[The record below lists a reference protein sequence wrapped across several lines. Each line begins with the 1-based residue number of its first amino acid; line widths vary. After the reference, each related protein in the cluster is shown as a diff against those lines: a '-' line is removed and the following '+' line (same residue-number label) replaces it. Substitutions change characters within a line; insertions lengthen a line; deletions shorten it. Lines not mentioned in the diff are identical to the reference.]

1 MTNAPVPSP
10 HRPRSTQTVS
20 VLLLIDVLT
29 FAGAFA
35 LLPHL
40 LPHPPAPRPILSTFS
55 RLQAD
60 PAQYLNVLFSL
71 GLAVCV
77 SALGSFILEREGGR
91 AFIERN
97 VFEATV
103 PSYLMRD
110 QLTTKEVLEHPT
122 WTIPALRTYD
132 ASQHL
137 SMSAHLSHAL
147 GSCLPLVPFTLAIPS
162 ALLSPWRL
170 ALVTLG
176 LVAVPSCL
184 TLWDVLPLTTPSA
197 LLTGVG
203 LGIRQALSIYLIS
216 WTLESLRRTRSVKNV
231 KVVVYDQQL
240 GGVEGEEVA
249 DVIATAVVEAIVE
262 TEAVEQVDAATAV
275 TSVGSSS
282 ALASGG
288 KRASPRRKAVLR
300 GEIDL

>member
-1 MTNAPVPSP
+1 M
-10 HRPRSTQTVS
+10 
-20 VLLLIDVLT
+20 
-29 FAGAFA
+29 
-35 LLPHL
+35 
-40 LPHPPAPRPILSTFS
+40 
-55 RLQAD
+55 
-60 PAQYLNVLFSL
+60 
-71 GLAVCV
+71 
-77 SALGSFILEREGGR
+77 
-91 AFIERN
+91 
-97 VFEATV
+97 FEATV

-147 GSCLPLVPFTLAIPS
+147 GSCLPLVPFALSIPS
-162 ALLSPWRL
+162 ALLSPLRL

-203 LGIRQALSIYLIS
+203 LAIRQALSIYLIS

-231 KVVVYDQQL
+231 KVVVYDQQV
-240 GGVEGEEVA
+240 GVEGEEVA

-262 TEAVEQVDAATAV
+262 TEAIEQVDAATAV
-275 TSVGSSS
+275 TSMGTS
-282 ALASGG
+282 ALAGAGG
-288 KRASPRRKAVLR
+288 QRASPRRKAVLR

>member
-1 MTNAPVPSP
+1 
-10 HRPRSTQTVS
+10 
-20 VLLLIDVLT
+20 
-29 FAGAFA
+29 
-35 LLPHL
+35 
-40 LPHPPAPRPILSTFS
+40 
-55 RLQAD
+55 
-60 PAQYLNVLFSL
+60 
-71 GLAVCV
+71 
-77 SALGSFILEREGGR
+77 
-91 AFIERN
+91 
-97 VFEATV
+97 
-103 PSYLMRD
+103 
-110 QLTTKEVLEHPT
+110 
-122 WTIPALRTYD
+122 
-132 ASQHL
+132 
-137 SMSAHLSHAL
+137 
-147 GSCLPLVPFTLAIPS
+147 
-162 ALLSPWRL
+162 
-170 ALVTLG
+170 
-176 LVAVPSCL
+176 
-184 TLWDVLPLTTPSA
+184 LWDVLPLTTPSA

-240 GGVEGEEVA
+240 GGVEGEEVV